1 MKKILS
7 ALLLI
12 VISCSSLP
20 TSETK
25 KDNIHYKET
34 ALELYSKALLL
45 KNEKKYTEA
54 IALLAKAS
62 ENTEQRDAIY
72 YQMAEC
78 YFYQYNYE
86 KAIEY
91 ADKAIAANDS
101 FDKPYILQYSV
112 YMNLNQA
119 EDATQV
125 LEKLLIKRPQ
135 LYRIRFNLA
144 SVYYSQTKQNLKA
157 RYHFLKIIEQSQYET
172 IESYYKEQS
181 YYFLGH
187 IYYGFGEYKKAYQFF
202 LKAYNENP
210 DNYSILYILGLLNL
224 EKGDIKQATV
234 YLSQYLERYPNDIKA
249 ILHLGR
255 IYYIYED
262 MKALPVLRKAI
273 NHKSSE
279 GTLAKMMY
287 TEMLHNDDKALELAQ
302 KLRRMNSSLDM
313 PYIALARIAM
323 RNNDSSTAAT
333 NYYTAGVLLYQKHH
347 YDAAISM
354 FVNALHSD
362 AAIHDAYVYLGQIYE
377 DTNQL
382 QLAIYY
388 YTMAY
393 KLKKN
398 NDIMIRIGYIYTLLK
413 DYTRAFEYFTMA
425 TSPDHTNPDVYFF
438 KGLALLQKSDYANA
452 GDMFRKALKIKRAEP
467 YYFYLASALDKQKKI
482 HDTISVLQEAYNNDM
497 KSARICN
504 YLGYLYADNNMR
516 LEESL
521 VLINTALENEPTNG
535 AYLDSLGWVYFK
547 MGKYNDAL
555 PILIEASVELEME
568 GYPDAVVYEHIGDTY
583 KALQLHDKALEYWN
597 KAYALDP
604 RSDIQKKIN
613 AQH

>member
-1 MKKILS
+1 MGKILS

-25 KDNIHYKET
+25 KGNIHYKET

-54 IALLAKAS
+54 IALLTKAS
-62 ENTEQRDAIY
+62 ENTEQRDSIY

-91 ADKAIAANDS
+91 ADKAITANDS
-101 FDKPYILQYSV
+101 LDKPYILQYSV
-112 YMNLNQA
+112 YMNLNQVA
-119 EDATQV
+119 DATRV

-210 DNYSILYILGLLNL
+210 DNYSMLYILGLLNL

-249 ILHLGR
+249 ILHVGR

-302 KLRRMNSSLDM
+302 KLRRMDSSLDM
-313 PYIALARIAM
+313 PYMALARIAM

-362 AAIHDAYVYLGQIYE
+362 ATIHDAYVYLGQIYE
-377 DTNQL
+377 DTDQF

-393 KLKKN
+393 TLKKN

-413 DYTRAFEYFTMA
+413 DYTKAFEYFNMA
-425 TSPDHTNPDVYFF
+425 TSLDHANPDAYFF
-438 KGLALLQKSDYANA
+438 KGLALLQKSDFANA
-452 GDMFRKALKIKRAEP
+452 EDMFRKALKIKRAEP

-504 YLGYLYADNNMR
+504 YLGYLYADNNMK
-516 LEESL
+516 LEESF

-535 AYLDSLGWVYFK
+535 AYLDSLGLVYFK

-568 GYPDAVVYEHIGDTY
+568 GYTDAVVYEHIGDAY
-583 KALQLHDKALEYWN
+583 KAVQLHDKALEYWN

-604 RSDIQKKIN
+604 KSDIQKKIN
-613 AQH
+613 AQ